1 LPAQSLRA
9 VPAGSRPRA
18 VRRGTVP
25 PVSPQG
31 ATFRRVPYHLLSAD
45 PVPIWYIEDGHK
57 PSIGD
62 EPVLALHQAL
72 QPVNG
77 KRWIAFRGKPIDRLG
92 GVMANGVDV
101 DPTDTPIFCAEEDKA
116 YEYAKP
122 EWGGKGPGLMYAL
135 HGGYLERSFRMLP
148 ADASPEDI
156 AEVRKTY
163 PHQYDSPHD
172 GFYFSRLADQSNTA
186 YEYAY
191 GYWIPGN
198 AKDALLAIFLRGT
211 VNEVMEALTPHVTDV
226 VDVGVA
232 SQQQH

>member
-1 LPAQSLRA
+1 M
-9 VPAGSRPRA
+9 
-18 VRRGTVP
+18 
-25 PVSPQG
+25 
-31 ATFRRVPYHLLSAD
+31 LSAD

-62 EPVLALHQAL
+62 EPILALYHAL

-92 GVMANGVDV
+92 CVMANGVDV

-116 YEYAKP
+116 YEYARP
-122 EWGGKGPGLMYAL
+122 EWGGRGAGLMYAL

-156 AEVRKTY
+156 AEVRKIY

-191 GYWIPGN
+191 AYGYWVPGD

-211 VNEVMEALTPHVTDV
+211 VNEVMEALEPP
-226 VDVGVA
+226 G
-232 SQQQH
+232 